1 MIEPLQAG
9 DACCS
14 TRCSLRDDRREGERE
29 REREEFEKLL
39 VPNVVL

>member
-29 REREEFEKLL
+29 REEFEKLL